1 MTKND
6 ACSFISLYSI
16 LSSLEFVGPTGTG
29 SEGIAIWYRV
39 DKKGYYAQELKHFTG
54 GSTASLREALGVKN
68 KLTHLEPQL
77 KLVVSTSAEKEV
89 DLDELRNSWT
99 RKGISFS
106 FAKLISDYNISEDN
120 PILVKLPGKQY
131 SFRFN

>member
-1 MTKND
+1 
-6 ACSFISLYSI
+6 LYSI

-54 GSTASLREALGVKN
+54 ESTDSLREAVKIKN
-68 KLTHLEPQL
+68 ELAHPAPML

-89 DLDELRNSWT
+89 DLDELRIAGRGRVYPSA
-99 RKGISFS
+99 SQS
-106 FAKLISDYNISEDN
+106 LISDYNISEDN